1 MYMDKIRIIR
11 RMIMLK
17 TKMVLQIY
25 KESLK
30 VDCTVVS
37 VV

>member
-1 MYMDKIRIIR
+1 MDKLRIHK
-11 RMIMLK
+11 RMIMLQ
-17 TKMVLQIY
+17 TKMVLHIY
-25 KESLK
+25 KESLE